1 MVIAAMWLP
10 LWLPR
15 SWGRLCCGSGLGW
28 LSRSRVVVVVG
39 VAVAV
44 TVVVGVGVVA
54 AVVGGRGCGCCCGCR
69 GYGWSMVMLPWS
81 RVVVGD
87 VAAVAVS
94 LVMLPRSR
102 CHW

>member
-1 MVIAAMWLP
+1 LPRSWVVEGMVIAAMWLP

-28 LSRSRVVVVVG
+28 LSRSRVVVG

-69 GYGWSMVMLPWS
+69 GYG
-81 RVVVGD
+81 VVDGD
-87 VAAVAVS
+87 VAVVAGG
-94 LVMLPRSR
+94 R
-102 CHW
+102 W